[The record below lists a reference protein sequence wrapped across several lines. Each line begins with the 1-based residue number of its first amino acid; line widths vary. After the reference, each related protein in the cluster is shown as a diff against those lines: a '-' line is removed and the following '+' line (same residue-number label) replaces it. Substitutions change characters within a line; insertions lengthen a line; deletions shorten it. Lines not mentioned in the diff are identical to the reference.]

1 MHTSRAALLL
11 LPLVLL
17 TSCAKAPP
25 APHMKDPLEPDE
37 TSGVQGICVRG
48 ADRRPCA
55 GARVDLQQVGGPEWA
70 GIQRFG
76 ATTDA
81 AGGLKVPAPPGRYK
95 LGVDDPAV
103 PGGKAHAPLS
113 VTVKKGEYTEVE
125 VDVDK
130 LDIREPAKSQ
140 PTK

>member
-17 TSCAKAPP
+17 ASCSKVAPP
-25 APHMKDPLEPDE
+25 AHVKDPLEPDE
-37 TSGVQGICVRG
+37 TSGVQGVCVRG
-48 ADRRPCA
+48 ADRRPLTA
-55 GARVDLQQVGGPEWA
+55 ARVDLQQVGGPEWA

-81 AGGLKVPAPPGRYK
+81 EGRFKVPVPPGKYA
-95 LGVDDPAV
+95 LGVYDPAV
-103 PGGKAHAPLS
+103 PGGKAHNPLP
-113 VTVKKGEYTEVE
+113 VTVERGKYAEVE
-125 VDVDK
+125 VDVEK
-130 LDIREPAKSQ
+130 LDIREPAKPQ